1 MEKVRVLLVD
11 DEPSFTRML
20 KLNLEKRGFTV
31 MVENNGAYA
40 YTVAQ
45 DFLPDFI
52 FLDVIM
58 PDVDGGEVA
67 ARIRRDPK
75 FKDIPIVFLTAGV
88 SKETT
93 RVKGNIIGGQQY
105 LAKPVTVDE
114 VVACIEK
121 QMMKKT
127 ATKATP
133 ASPRG

>member
-58 PDVDGGEVA
+58 PDVDGG
-67 ARIRRDPK
+67 D
-75 FKDIPIVFLTAGV
+75 
-88 SKETT
+88 
-93 RVKGNIIGGQQY
+93 IGGQIRSDPALAHVPVVY
-105 LAKPVTVDE
+105 LTAAVSQQELQGESGTIGGRLFIAKPASHRTLLSV
-114 VVACIEK
+114 IERELGVSVGPPE
-121 QMMKKT
+121 
-127 ATKATP
+127 AH
-133 ASPRG
+133 